1 MRPQAKKQGKKMSIE
16 VRINTN
22 KTKVSVTEGTRLTE
36 ERIKESKEE
45 EETVKERSQEE
56 FKVSI
61 LSPKLREDKQLLE
74 NLEYILKESSQHKI
88 EVKVLPSPVHKK
100 TRSFF
105 VKISEFTQHKLLVM
119 TQAKFDKDSRA
130 IVKDFSVNNIPT
142 KAAKKIK
149 LTPMKLQNI
158 VSSRISTFRAQDI
171 SVMKK
176 RYVPKPVTVNEL
188 IVSKREGEESL
199 YAKYGDIAIPDCLVE
214 EEFLNESYK
223 EERGFGNIVSGRP
236 VIILVDTH
244 RGFHELIKRLCIKL
258 YRIKCNV
265 EPSLDEDII
274 TLRLSLS
281 DIDMLARNIYRGDPE
296 SPLKK
301 FEESLEKMAYSE
313 RLKFMIISVKSEE
326 FHSVYDSL
334 KSTKLPLEIKRLI
347 VSCKLL
353 AYKFKP
359 RSEEFLEKLLLVAFG
374 FASPKSIHGTDIG
387 SIVAELDKEFYEELN
402 ETKRWVES
410 KIKSIHEPFP
420 GGELGAKES
429 WLHYLLKYLVY
440 RHLIKNEEID
450 EKVIK
455 CESNVKGIKKVADV
469 YVEPIRRAIEIET
482 MFGTGDP
489 INAKIR
495 RHTVNQYYK
504 DRFKGELWLVVPNLH
519 ALFYTRSLLRLRE
532 DYRKEGLDLEI
543 YITDVTGQG
552 ARYIYNEERDPGLIK
567 FVDALKFIKEGT
579 IDIL

>member
-16 VRINTN
+16 VRINTD
-22 KTKVSVTEGTRLTE
+22 KTKASITEGTRLTE

-45 EETVKERSQEE
+45 EEAVKERSQEE
-56 FKVSI
+56 LKVSI

-74 NLEYILKESSQHKI
+74 NLEYILKESSQQKI
-88 EVKVLPSPVHKK
+88 EVKMLPSPVHKG
-100 TRSFF
+100 TRSFS
-105 VKISEFTQHKLLVM
+105 VKVSEFTQHKLPVK
-119 TQAKFDKDSRA
+119 TRTKFDRDSQA
-130 IVKDFSVNNIPT
+130 IVKVYSINNIPIKT
-142 KAAKKIK
+142 IKKIK
-149 LTPMKLQNI
+149 LAPMKLQNI
-158 VSSRISTFRAQDI
+158 VNLRISTFKAQDT
-171 SVMKK
+171 SVMKE

-188 IVSKREGEESL
+188 IVSKREEEESL
-199 YAKYGDIAIPDCLVE
+199 CAKYGDITIPDCLVE
-214 EEFLNESYK
+214 EELLDESYRK
-223 EERGFGNIVSGRP
+223 EGGFGNIIPERPP

-244 RGFHELIKRLCIKL
+244 RGFNEVIRYLCITL
-258 YRIKCNV
+258 YRIKCNK
-265 EPSLDEDII
+265 EPSEEDII
-274 TLRLSLS
+274 MLPLSLS
-281 DIDMLARNIYRGDPE
+281 DIDMLARNIHKGGYE
-296 SPLKK
+296 SPPKR
-301 FEESLEKMAYSE
+301 FEESLEKIAYSQ

-326 FHSVYDSL
+326 FHSVYNCL
-334 KSTKLPLEIKRLI
+334 KSPELPPKIWRRI
-347 VSCKLL
+347 NYCKLL

-359 RSEEFLEKLLLVAFG
+359 RSEEFLERLLLVAFG
-374 FASPKSIHGTDIG
+374 FVSPKSIHGTDIG

-410 KIKSIHEPFP
+410 KMKFIHEPFP
-420 GGELGAKES
+420 GDELGVKES

-469 YVEPIRRAIEIET
+469 YVEPIRRAVEIET

-489 INAKIR
+489 INDKIR
-495 RHTVNQYYK
+495 KHTVNQYYK
-504 DRFKGELWLVVPNLH
+504 DGFNGELWLVVPNLH
-519 ALFYTRSLLRLRE
+519 ALFYTKSLLRLRE

-567 FVDALKFIKEGT
+567 FIDALKFIKECS